1 MKIEMKRKEEKIMLR
16 QVLKARD
23 QDCVVEAEAVAT
35 HHTAKSR
42 CLPGQRHCA
51 NWMGNSQANTSGA
64 SRTKSQSKARQEFG
78 EQEAVANGNS
88 TKKTMKKN

>member
-23 QDCVVEAEAVAT
+23 QDCVAEAVAT

-42 CLPGQRHCA
+42 CLPGQRYGA
-51 NWMGNSQANTSGA
+51 NWMGNSQANTSGT
-64 SRTKSQSKARQEFG
+64 SRTKSQSKARQELG

-88 TKKTMKKN
+88 TKTKKN